1 MQELIFKLLLALS
14 LVATGAVAIF
24 VLMDWGWA
32 LLAAVA
38 IVLGSSTGSILML
51 GRLFKLEER

>member
-1 MQELIFKLLLALS
+1 LLLILS
-14 LVATGAVAIF
+14 LVATGAVAVF
-24 VLMDWGWA
+24 VLLDWSWA

-51 GRLFKLEER
+51 GHLFKLEEH